1 MASLPIVLAFY
12 EFKLIDN
19 EVTKINTIESELSF
33 F

>member
-12 EFKLIDN
+12 EFKFIDN
-19 EVTKINTIESELSF
+19 EVTKINTIESDLSF